1 MGTSSR
7 RRSLRARLVAL
18 HALAVALV
26 VSAFGTAVCYV
37 FWQSLLSQIDAEVHG
52 QAMLLARALRT
63 GPDSSF
69 DLDVPAE
76 ARAYFSREDGR
87 AYYGIWTAEGRR
99 VDASD
104 LLRTPAAPAVHGIR
118 TREGR
123 RETAIAGPAG
133 STVVVGRE
141 LGEARADLRA
151 LAATVIAGGAAA
163 TMLSILAGWLF
174 AGRALAPLARI
185 GATAQRMVV
194 GDLTARIPVA
204 DTETELGQVAH
215 ALNAAFDRLQAAA
228 DQASRFTADAS
239 HELRTPVATLQ
250 AETEWALAHA
260 DTVDAFRESM
270 QTCQAATRRIART
283 VSGLLL
289 LARHDAVALL
299 PHETTFRMDE
309 AIDELARLAL
319 PVAEQRDVRMTLS
332 LEPVTIRA
340 DREQLQVALSN
351 LIFNAIHYSRPGG
364 HVDVRLDVA
373 DHHLRVLVHD
383 TGVGIPAEH
392 RPRIFE
398 RFYRGDDTRAFPE
411 GSGLGLPIAKQ
422 IIEMHGG
429 SVRLASTG
437 PVGTQFLVDL
447 PLRRG

>member
-1 MGTSSR
+1 M
-7 RRSLRARLVAL
+7 RARLVAL

-26 VSAFGTAVCYV
+26 VSGFGAAVCYV
-37 FWQSLLSQIDAEVHG
+37 FWQSLLSQIDADVRG
-52 QAMLLARALRT
+52 QATLLARALRA
-63 GPDSSF
+63 GPDGSF

-76 ARAYFSREDGR
+76 ARAYFSREDGG
-87 AYYGIWTAEGRR
+87 AYYTIWTGDGRR

-104 LLRTPAAPAVHGIR
+104 LTRTPGSPIARGVR
-118 TREGR
+118 TRDGR
-123 RETAIAGPAG
+123 REIALEGPAA

-141 LGEARADLRA
+141 LGEARNELRA
-151 LAATVIAGGAAA
+151 LATTVIAGGAAA
-163 TMLSILAGWLF
+163 TLLSIAAGWLF
-174 AGRALAPLARI
+174 AGRALAPVARI
-185 GATAQRMVV
+185 GGTAQKMVD

-215 ALNAAFDRLQAAA
+215 ALNGAFDRLQSAA

-250 AETEWALAHA
+250 AEIEWALEHA
-260 DTVDAFRESM
+260 DTVDALRESI

-283 VSGLLL
+283 VSGLLI
-289 LARHDAVALL
+289 LARHDAVALV

-309 AIDELARLAL
+309 AIDELARLAG
-319 PVAEQRDVRMTLS
+319 PVAEQRSVRMTLS

-373 DHHLRVLVHD
+373 GHHLRVLVHD

-392 RPRIFE
+392 RSRIFE
-398 RFYRGDDTRAFPE
+398 RFYRGDDARAFPE

-429 SVRLASTG
+429 SVRLASSG

-447 PLRRG
+447 PLRHG